1 MEGISPTRNISRPPK
16 RVGLSRESIA
26 EAALA
31 ILDETGEENALT
43 MRALA
48 LRLGVRAPSLYAHIS
63 GLDDLLDL
71 IHRRINETI
80 NVDVLIESKDEADF
94 REFVHR
100 YRDAYRIHP
109 VAATMIASRAI
120 NRDHALRVY
129 EPIAAYLLARRV
141 PPALVMPVMAM
152 LDNLIMGSAVEPFA
166 AGFIGPSRGYLP
178 QHPALAEALRT
189 TNRRAIDDVGFDVGL
204 DAVCRLIGDLAET

>member
-1 MEGISPTRNISRPPK
+1 M
-16 RVGLSRESIA
+16 GLSRESIA

-48 LRLGVRAPSLYAHIS
+48 QRLGVQAPSLYAHIS

-80 NVDVLIESKDEADF
+80 DVDVLVASNDESDF
-94 REFVHR
+94 RTFVHR

-129 EPIAAYLLARRV
+129 EPIAAYLLARKV
-141 PPALVMPVMAM
+141 PSTLVMPVMAM

-166 AGFIGPSRGYLP
+166 AGFIGPSRDYLP

-189 TNRRAIDDVGFDVGL
+189 TNRRAIDDVGFEVGL
-204 DAVCRLIGDLAET
+204 DAACRLIDDLAEG

>member
-1 MEGISPTRNISRPPK
+1 
-16 RVGLSRESIA
+16 
-26 EAALA
+26 
-31 ILDETGEENALT
+31 

-48 LRLGVRAPSLYAHIS
+48 HRLGVQAPSLYAHIA

-71 IHRRINETI
+71 IHRRINEKI
-80 NVDVLIESKDEADF
+80 DVDILVTSDNESDF
-94 REFVHR
+94 RAFVHR

-129 EPIAAYLLARRV
+129 EPIAAYLFARRV
-141 PPALVMPVMAM
+141 SSTLVMPVMAM

-166 AGFIGPSRGYLP
+166 AGFVGPSRGYLP

-204 DAVCRLIGDLAET
+204 DAVCRLIDDLAEA

>member
-1 MEGISPTRNISRPPK
+1 M
-16 RVGLSRESIA
+16 GLSRESIA

-31 ILDETGEENALT
+31 ILDEAGEESALT

-48 LRLGVRAPSLYAHIS
+48 QRLGVQAPSLYAHIS

-71 IHRRINETI
+71 VHRRINETI
-80 NVDVLIESKDEADF
+80 DVDVLVESVDEEDF

-109 VAATMIASRAI
+109 LAATIIASRSI

-141 PPALVMPVMAM
+141 PSEFVMPVMAM

-166 AGFIGPSRGYLP
+166 AGFIGPSRDYLP

-189 TNRRAIDDVGFDVGL
+189 TNRKTIDDVGFDVGL
-204 DAVCRLIGDLAET
+204 NAVCRLIADMAETRN

>member
-1 MEGISPTRNISRPPK
+1 M
-16 RVGLSRESIA
+16 GLSRESIA

-48 LRLGVRAPSLYAHIS
+48 QRLGVQAPSLYAHIS

-80 NVDVLIESKDEADF
+80 DVDVLVASDDESDF
-94 REFVHR
+94 RAFVHR

-129 EPIAAYLLARRV
+129 EPIAAYLLARKV
-141 PPALVMPVMAM
+141 PSSLVMPVMAM

-166 AGFIGPSRGYLP
+166 AGFIGPSRDYLP

-204 DAVCRLIGDLAET
+204 DAACRLIDNLVEG

>member
-1 MEGISPTRNISRPPK
+1 
-16 RVGLSRESIA
+16 
-26 EAALA
+26 LA
-31 ILDETGEENALT
+31 ILDESRDESALT

-48 LRLGVRAPSLYAHIS
+48 QRLGVQAPSLYAHIE

-80 NVDVLIESKDEADF
+80 DVDILVDSADESDF

-100 YRDAYRIHP
+100 YRDAYRKHP
-109 VAATMIASRAI
+109 VAATMIASRSI

-129 EPIAAYLLARRV
+129 ESIAAYLVARRI
-141 PPALVMPVMAM
+141 PMPMVMPVMAM

-166 AGFIGPSRGYLP
+166 AGFLGPSRYYLP

-189 TNRRAIDDVGFDVGL
+189 TNRRAIDDVGFDIGL
-204 DAVCRLIGDLAET
+204 DAVCRLITDLGTG